1 MVATVIAVWVARRR
15 EPTVVEITPAKL
27 QPVVDTYRLIEDKYY
42 GPLDHRKL
50 KRGAIRGMVS
60 ALDEFSSYIPPDKLD
75 SFTRHMAGKARG
87 VGLCLEMVEGKV
99 MVVGP
104 LLNSPAHIAKIYVGD
119 QVLGVDG
126 QDVKGMALGEVEL
139 LLAGQVGSGVALSL
153 LRRGDELEV
162 TVTRAEFPV
171 DTVTGLYRDRRGQWV
186 YYLADQTGIAYVR
199 IKEFVKATG
208 SQFRPICRKL
218 GRPRGLVLDLRDNP
232 GGYPEEAVP
241 VADMFLAK
249 GVIVTEVSRDGS
261 PQVQRAHSEGTYHR
275 VSLVVL
281 INGRT
286 ASAAEIV
293 AGALRGHGRA
303 VLVGTR
309 TRGKHCGQAMYR
321 LSDGLGQVNLTTSQF
336 LVGPDRAA
344 GPHDGGENWRIKPHV
359 EVTMSAP
366 ELREL
371 RRLRLG
377 AEVVPAPVPA
387 TGPAQTPVKA
397 IPPIA
402 RQIVRM
408 DPQLSRAIKLLEVPR
423 QMDAILDKAAKT
435 ATTSRVRVHSVP
447 VKDHD

>member
-15 EPTVVEITPAKL
+15 EPTVVEIAPAKL
-27 QPVVDTYRLIEDKYY
+27 RPVVDTYRLIEDKYY
-42 GPLDHRKL
+42 GPLDQRKL

-60 ALDEFSSYIPPDKLD
+60 ALDEFSSYIPPDKLA
-75 SFTRHMAGKARG
+75 SFTRHMAGKGRG
-87 VGLCLEMVEGKV
+87 VGLYLEMVEGKV

-104 LLNSPAHIAKIYVGD
+104 LLNSPAHTAKIYVGD
-119 QVLGVDG
+119 QVLAVDG
-126 QDVKGMALGEVEL
+126 QDVRGMAIGEVEL
-139 LLAGQVGSGVALSL
+139 LLAGQVGSGVTLTL
-153 LRRGDELEV
+153 LRRRDELKV
-162 TVTRAEFPV
+162 TVIRAEFPV

-186 YYLADQTGIAYVR
+186 HYLAGKTGIAYVR

-208 SQFRPICRKL
+208 SQFWPICRKL

-241 VADMFLAK
+241 VADMFLTK

-261 PQVQRAHSEGTYHR
+261 PQVQRAHSEGTYHP
-275 VSLVVL
+275 VPLVVL

-293 AGALRGHGRA
+293 AGALGRHGRA
-303 VLVGTR
+303 VLVGTP

-321 LSDGLGQVNLTTSQF
+321 LSDGLGQINLTTSQF
-336 LVGPDRAA
+336 LVGPPDRAA
-344 GPHDGGENWRIKPHV
+344 GPDDAGKDWRIKPHV

-377 AEVVPAPVPA
+377 AEVVPAPAPA
-387 TGPAQTPVKA
+387 TGPAETPLEAV
-397 IPPIA
+397 PPIA

-408 DPQLSRAIKLLEVPR
+408 DPQLSRAIKLLEAPR
-423 QMDAILDKAAKT
+423 QMDAILDKAEKV
-435 ATTSRVRVHSVP
+435 RVRSVP
-447 VKDHD
+447 VKDDD